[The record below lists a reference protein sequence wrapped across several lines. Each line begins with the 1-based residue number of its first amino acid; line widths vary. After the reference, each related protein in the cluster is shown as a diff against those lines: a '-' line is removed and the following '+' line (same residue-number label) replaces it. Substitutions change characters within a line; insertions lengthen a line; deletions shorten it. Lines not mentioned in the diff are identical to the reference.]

1 MLKGIGHGDL
11 LTDRAYAEIREA
23 IFAHVLPPGTALSVP
38 ELANQLAISRSPVR
52 EAVQRLIYDGLAVA
66 VPYKG
71 AAVADLTIDDLVQL
85 FEAREVLEGLAAR
98 GATEQLTPSTKAM
111 LEDAVEQHAD
121 ALKQENLA
129 SHIELDMHFH
139 SLIRKAAGN
148 EPLIEILDRLQAR
161 VRLAMHSLWG
171 RDDAPRRA
179 LEDHKRILAAMLSG
193 DPTAA
198 EAAAKAHIARVRSA
212 LIAEA
217 GYQEESGDE

>member
-1 MLKGIGHGDL
+1 
-11 LTDRAYAEIREA
+11 
-23 IFAHVLPPGTALSVP
+23 
-38 ELANQLAISRSPVR
+38 
-52 EAVQRLIYDGLAVA
+52 
-66 VPYKG
+66 
-71 AAVADLTIDDLVQL
+71 
-85 FEAREVLEGLAAR
+85 VLEGLATR
-98 GATEQLTPSTKAM
+98 GATERLTPSTKAM
-111 LEDAVEQHAD
+111 LEDVVEQHAE

-139 SLIRKAAGN
+139 SLIREAAGN
-148 EPLIEILDRLQAR
+148 KPLSEILDRLQAR
-161 VRLAMHSLWG
+161 VRLAMHSLWR

-217 GYQEESGDE
+217 GYQEERGDE